1 VIEERTH
8 HRKTQPEAAAVAADL
23 ERNAHLPLSYQRP
36 TSQAEER
43 YIHVERKKD
52 AATGEVISET
62 PIKNRKQ
69 RRTDDALERRKFKPA
84 TRRLNKRE
92 LRELMLNKYEDSLE
106 AKPLQSTRRKKK
118 KRATHVPAPAL
129 ELDQKPAPDNS
140 RLRDLARRATE
151 RALQAVGL

>member
-1 VIEERTH
+1 MTN
-8 HRKTQPEAAAVAADL
+8 HRKAQAEPEAVAADL
-23 ERNAHLPLSYQRP
+23 DRNAHLPLSFQRP
-36 TSQAEER
+36 TSQAEEH
-43 YIHVERKKD
+43 YIHVVRKKHPV
-52 AATGEVISET
+52 TGEVMSEE

-69 RRTDDALERRKFKPA
+69 RRTADALERRKFKPA

-118 KRATHVPAPAL
+118 KHASAHVPAPAL
-129 ELDQKPAPDNS
+129 EPEHKPAADNS